1 MIDLDK
7 IGFNILEKDGHLEVV
22 GGMTLT
28 VQVRISSLAPDKE
41 AMIGH
46 ARKRIREKI
55 WEMAYGH
62 LAKPVKDLSDLM
74 QNQPPLIEDQD
85 QEFVT
90 TVDDAVQRLKVAVG
104 EA

>member
-1 MIDLDK
+1 
-7 IGFNILEKDGHLEVV
+7 
-22 GGMTLT
+22 MTLT
-28 VQVRISSLAPDKE
+28 VNIKISSLAPDKE

-62 LAKPVKDLSDLM
+62 LREPIRELREAANRPNFYPIPPELKDS
-74 QNQPPLIEDQD
+74 
-85 QEFVT
+85 
-90 TVDDAVQRLKVAVG
+90 VDKLEEAVG

>member
-1 MIDLDK
+1 MIDLEK
-7 IGFNILEKDGHLEVV
+7 IGYNILEKDGHLEVM

-28 VQVRISSLAPDKE
+28 CTVRISSLAPDKE

-62 LAKPVKDLSDLM
+62 LMEPIKALKLATADPQMSGCPEQLSNELKDS
-74 QNQPPLIEDQD
+74 
-85 QEFVT
+85 
-90 TVDDAVQRLKVAVG
+90 VDKLEEAVG
-104 EA
+104 EP

>member
-7 IGFNILEKDGHLEVV
+7 IGYNILEKDGHMEVV

-62 LAKPVKDLSDLM
+62 LMEPIKALKFVSADPQMSGCPEALSAELK
-74 QNQPPLIEDQD
+74 
-85 QEFVT
+85 
-90 TVDDAVQRLKVAVG
+90 DAVDKLEEAVG
-104 EA
+104 EP